1 MLNDN
6 TVFPLHVLFSF
17 QNNVITF
24 MWCFNDCKYD
34 SSLVILLEVKSEITK
49 VKKILKAYQKDY
61 RMFAR
66 RLMTKDENITRGD
79 VIN

>member
-1 MLNDN
+1 
-6 TVFPLHVLFSF
+6 
-17 QNNVITF
+17 

-61 RMFAR
+61 QMFAR
-66 RLMTKDENITRGD
+66 IWWLKTKTFLAGMLSIEPIFVFN
-79 VIN
+79 